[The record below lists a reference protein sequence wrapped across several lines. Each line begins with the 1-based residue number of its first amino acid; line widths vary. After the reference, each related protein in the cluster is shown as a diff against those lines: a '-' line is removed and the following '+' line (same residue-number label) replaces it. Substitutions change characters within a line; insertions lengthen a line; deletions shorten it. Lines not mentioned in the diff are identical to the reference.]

1 MENGGGV
8 GFDYT
13 QKILIEMGGEYSS
26 VFTPDKRDIQKD
38 DMGEYQDTC
47 HEENLLACRERER
60 EGGRESAQKV
70 WVGGLYETTDFSF

>member
-60 EGGRESAQKV
+60 EGGRERERICTKG
-70 WVGGLYETTDFSF
+70 VGWRLVRDD